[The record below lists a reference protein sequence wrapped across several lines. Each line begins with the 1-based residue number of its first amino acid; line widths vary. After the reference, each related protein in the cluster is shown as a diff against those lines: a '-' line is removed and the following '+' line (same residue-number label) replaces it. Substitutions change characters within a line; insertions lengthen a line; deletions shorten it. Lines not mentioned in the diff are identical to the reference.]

1 MVGLKPVIRSTL
13 PRFRCSSENG
23 ALVLVEPE
31 TEWKDGGSVLARAA
45 VEFKA
50 ALSTAAQGAR
60 DWLNPLPFV
69 R

>member
-1 MVGLKPVIRSTL
+1 VL
-13 PRFRCSSENG
+13 PGWAAPAPARGKAHG

>member
-1 MVGLKPVIRSTL
+1 VVGLKPVIRSTL
-13 PRFRCSSENG
+13 PRFRCYG

-31 TEWKDGGSVLARAA
+31 TEWKDGGSVLARA